1 MNREQVTIK
10 HIAKELGVSISTVS
24 RALSNN
30 PLVKQETRE
39 AIQKLAKEMNYHPN
53 FTALSLRQGKT
64 RTIGLLIPQVVHEFF
79 AQVIRGIEDVA
90 YNQGYNVLISSSN
103 ESFER
108 ELRNAEEL
116 LNGRIDG
123 LLACITKETHTFEHF
138 EEYINRQ
145 VPLVFFDCVTDTI
158 NTDKVVIDDLDAG
171 FMAAEHLIVQ
181 GCKTLAFIGGPKDL
195 NTNRER
201 LLGFRKALKKYNLEE
216 TPRLIVHGTSGKYDE
231 GLDLSKGLFN
241 QEKKPDGVF
250 AATDM
255 LGIGVMKNAKAAGLK
270 IPDDIAIIGFSNWEI
285 GEIFEPA
292 LSTIDQKGYD
302 IGKIATARLLE
313 RIDSDKEMSMITEV
327 IKTTLI
333 ARASTQRKIR
343 K

>member
-24 RALSNN
+24 RALANN
-30 PLVKQETRE
+30 PLVKQETKE

-53 FTALSLRQGKT
+53 FTALSLRQRKT

-108 ELRNAEEL
+108 EFKNAEEL
-116 LNGRIDG
+116 LNGRVDG
-123 LLACITKETHTFEHF
+123 LLACITKETKTFEHF
-138 EEYINRQ
+138 QEYINRQ

-158 NTDKVVIDDLDAG
+158 DTDKVVIDDLHAG
-171 FMAAEHLIVQ
+171 FMATEHLIQQ
-181 GCKTLAFIGGPKDL
+181 GCKTIAFVGGPKDL
-195 NTNRER
+195 NINQER
-201 LLGFRKALKKYNLEE
+201 LQGFRDALKKYGLDQHAK
-216 TPRLIVHGTSGKYDE
+216 LMLHGTSGKFDE
-231 GLDLSKGLFN
+231 GLELTRGLFSLE
-241 QEKKPDGVF
+241 QKPDGVF
-250 AATDM
+250 ATTDM
-255 LGIGVMKNAKAAGLK
+255 LGIGVIKNAKAAGLRV
-270 IPDDIAIIGFSNWEI
+270 PDDIAVIGFSNWEI

-302 IGKIATARLLE
+302 IGKIATSRLLK
-313 RIDSDKEMSMITEV
+313 RIDTDQELSMMTEV

-333 ARASTQRKIR
+333 SRASSLRK